1 MRVLCCALLLL
12 IACSRRPEPTP
23 RVEETSPEAN
33 VYAAL
38 FESVMPPLRPGAIVL
53 VDSTAS
59 LPAGFLSSRFAKRDS
74 MPPEL
79 PATLDR
85 LMQAKH
91 PAAKLHFSR
100 PVLFVSDTALSEI
113 FSHGVTGGWN
123 EFRKRYPGQHGFL
136 RVSPVALSADSLDAL
151 VYYELRC
158 GGLCGTGEALWISR
172 RGTNRWH
179 VRKRFHFWSS

>member
-1 MRVLCCALLLL
+1 MRVLCCALLLV
-12 IACSRRPEPTP
+12 IACSGRPEPTP
-23 RVEETSPEAN
+23 RVEETSAEAN

-38 FESVMPPLRPGAIVL
+38 FESVMPPLRPGAIVV

-59 LPAGFLSSRFAKRDS
+59 LPAGFLSSRFGKRDS

-100 PVLFVSDTALSEI
+100 PVLLVPDTTLRAI
-113 FSHGVTGGWN
+113 FIAGGWT
-123 EFRKRYPGQHGFL
+123 EFRRRYAGQHGFL

-179 VRKRFHFWSS
+179 LRKRFHFWSS